1 MIELGRQT
9 FMPIQT
15 LDLHRVLVWIL
26 FFGSSEEARN
36 YSCRI
41 SVENKFGNEFI
52 YSGPFHTLDKTEKAI
67 VDSGLLL
74 LIGAS
79 AAKRSLDNENDLKID
94 VAIQNLKNEAI
105 SKASQDFYQTDSDSS
120 LDPDSDSE

>member
-1 MIELGRQT
+1 M
-9 FMPIQT
+9 
-15 LDLHRVLVWIL
+15 
-26 FFGSSEEARN
+26 
-36 YSCRI
+36 
-41 SVENKFGNEFI
+41 ENKFGNEFI